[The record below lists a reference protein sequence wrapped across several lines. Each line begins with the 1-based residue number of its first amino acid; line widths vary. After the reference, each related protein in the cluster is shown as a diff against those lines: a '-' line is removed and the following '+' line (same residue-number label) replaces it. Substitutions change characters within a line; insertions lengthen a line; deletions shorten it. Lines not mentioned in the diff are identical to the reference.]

1 MVDTQHFCLR
11 WNNYQSSITSAFE
24 NLRDDEDFVDVTL
37 ACDGKSLKAHRVVL
51 SACSPYFR
59 ELLKSTPCKHPVIVL
74 QDVAFSDLHALV
86 EFIYHGEV
94 NVHQRSL
101 SSFLKTAEVLRV
113 SGLTQQADQTERDEL
128 SHVRALAARTNH
140 LPPHDKLAD
149 EGFPRGGSPPTP
161 ATPTPTSVQHML
173 RRGQIRRNEMR
184 SPDSHDETTKR
195 IRVHSPPLN
204 NNDATPTDFSM
215 VKNHLSSKV
224 EGNGLHDENSRIA
237 DDNIKCEP
245 LELTGGNG
253 GAAANNEDSSDS
265 GAAASDRPPASASSN
280 EHDHEPEHPSTP
292 NYLPESKLFTST
304 PGSFNFS
311 MAALTTDHTPL
322 SGLGH
327 GLQTPDL
334 AGTSQD
340 REVAE
345 EDGGWR
351 SAITSDRVCHEGNR
365 RIERSSG
372 EDDDVDDGDD
382 DEEEEE
388 EEEEDE
394 DDDDNDDDDDDDD
407 DGPQGNDNDEDEH
420 KNEAVREHDNDEAS
434 KSRYRG
440 TADASI
446 FATTSDERER
456 HSDRLGSMMT
466 DQQHEDLP
474 IIDLLDEINKQIAF
488 KSEPASPKCNVVDD
502 FESCFVLDDTDD
514 DYDVGNS
521 HGNGDYRQRN
531 KNRNVAKQTTASAE
545 NHSSTRKLEHTSDAL
560 KPRVKLRGMSRRP
573 VAETERKYAA
583 HLRTSGST
591 TYCRFC
597 QKTFSRAWSLQRHLA
612 DTHFYVPQSLACD
625 QCGRSYKS
633 RNSLVSHKSQYH
645 ARKDRKDHEAH
656 CELTY

>member
-113 SGLTQQADQTERDEL
+113 SGLTQQTDQTDRDEL
-128 SHVRALAARTNH
+128 SHVRALAAGGNH
-140 LPPHDKLAD
+140 LPFHEKS
-149 EGFPRGGSPPTP
+149 EETFPRGGGGSPTP
-161 ATPTPTSVQHML
+161 VTPTPTTVQQLL
-173 RRGQIRRNEMR
+173 RRAQIRRNER
-184 SPDSHDETTKR
+184 RTPDPHDESAKR
-195 IRVHSPPLN
+195 PRVPSPPLN

-215 VKNHLSSKV
+215 VKNNHLSTKV
-224 EGNGLHDENSRIA
+224 EGNGVHDENSLVEE
-237 DDNIKCEP
+237 NIKCEP

-253 GAAANNEDSSDS
+253 GGNAGNEDSSDS

-280 EHDHEPEHPSTP
+280 EHEPEPEHTSAQ
-292 NYLPESKLFTST
+292 NFLPESKLFTST

-340 REVAE
+340 QEVTE
-345 EDGGWR
+345 EDGGWQ
-351 SAITSDRVCHEGNR
+351 SATNIEYHRKVQESNQNTSANR
-365 RIERSSG
+365 YG
-372 EDDDVDDGDD
+372 ETMVQSQ
-382 DEEEEE
+382 
-388 EEEEDE
+388 
-394 DDDDNDDDDDDDD
+394 
-407 DGPQGNDNDEDEH
+407 PQE
-420 KNEAVREHDNDEAS
+420 
-434 KSRYRG
+434 
-440 TADASI
+440 
-446 FATTSDERER
+446 
-456 HSDRLGSMMT
+456 
-466 DQQHEDLP
+466 LP
-474 IIDLLDEINKQIAF
+474 IIDLLDNINDQMEIVL
-488 KSEPASPKCNVVDD
+488 KSEPISPRMDEL
-502 FESCFVLDDTDD
+502 ESCLLSNHILERHTDLDSTHEYRHDD
-514 DYDVGNS
+514 LRDKQQPQTSGRFSNNDAPSQFNLRLRS
-521 HGNGDYRQRN
+521 QNGILQSKR
-531 KNRNVAKQTTASAE
+531 V
-545 NHSSTRKLEHTSDAL
+545 DAL
-560 KPRVKLRGMSRRP
+560 RAYYESD
-573 VAETERKYAA
+573 RK
-583 HLRTSGST
+583 ST
-591 TYCRFC
+591 NRTYCNFC

-612 DTHFYVPQSLACD
+612 DTHFYVPQSLSCD

-633 RNSLVSHKSQYH
+633 KNSLVSHKSQYH
-645 ARKDRKDHEAH
+645 ARKDRKEQEAK
-656 CELTY
+656 CEVTY

>member
-113 SGLTQQADQTERDEL
+113 SGLTQQTDQPDRDEL
-128 SHVRALAARTNH
+128 SHVRALAAGGNH
-140 LPPHDKLAD
+140 LPFHEKS
-149 EGFPRGGSPPTP
+149 EETFPRGGSPTP
-161 ATPTPTSVQHML
+161 VTPTPTTVQQLL
-173 RRGQIRRNEMR
+173 RRAQIRRNER
-184 SPDSHDETTKR
+184 RTPDPHDESAKR
-195 IRVHSPPLN
+195 PRVPSPPLN

-215 VKNHLSSKV
+215 VKNNHLSTKV
-224 EGNGLHDENSRIA
+224 EGNGVHDENSLVE
-237 DDNIKCEP
+237 DNIKCEP

-253 GAAANNEDSSDS
+253 GGNAGNNEDSSDS

-280 EHDHEPEHPSTP
+280 EHEPEPEHTSAQ
-292 NYLPESKLFTST
+292 NFLPESKLFTST

-340 REVAE
+340 QEVAE
-345 EDGGWR
+345 EDGGWQSTTNIEYQR
-351 SAITSDRVCHEGNR
+351 KIQESNQNTSANR
-365 RIERSSG
+365 YG
-372 EDDDVDDGDD
+372 ETVMQ
-382 DEEEEE
+382 
-388 EEEEDE
+388 
-394 DDDDNDDDDDDDD
+394 
-407 DGPQGNDNDEDEH
+407 PQHQE
-420 KNEAVREHDNDEAS
+420 
-434 KSRYRG
+434 
-440 TADASI
+440 
-446 FATTSDERER
+446 
-456 HSDRLGSMMT
+456 
-466 DQQHEDLP
+466 LP
-474 IIDLLDEINKQIAF
+474 IIDLLDNINDPMEIVL
-488 KSEPASPKCNVVDD
+488 KSEPISPRMDEL
-502 FESCFVLDDTDD
+502 ESCLLSSHTIERHTDLD
-514 DYDVGNS
+514 S
-521 HGNGDYRQRN
+521 AHEYRHDGLRD
-531 KNRNVAKQTTASAE
+531 KQQ
-545 NHSSTRKLEHTSDAL
+545 
-560 KPRVKLRGMSRRP
+560 PQ
-573 VAETERKYAA
+573 
-583 HLRTSGST
+583 TSGRSSNNDVSPFDLRWLRSRNGLVQSKHVDASSRAYHEPDHKSSNR
-591 TYCRFC
+591 TYCNFC

-612 DTHFYVPQSLACD
+612 DTHFYVPQSLSCD

-645 ARKDRKDHEAH
+645 ARKDRKEHEAQ
-656 CELTY
+656 CEVTY

>member
-113 SGLTQQADQTERDEL
+113 SGLTQQTDQTDRDEL
-128 SHVRALAARTNH
+128 SHVRALASGGGNH
-140 LPPHDKLAD
+140 LPFHEKS
-149 EGFPRGGSPPTP
+149 EETFPRGGGGGSPTP
-161 ATPTPTSVQHML
+161 VTPTPTTVQQLL
-173 RRGQIRRNEMR
+173 RRAQIRRNER
-184 SPDSHDETTKR
+184 RTPDPHDESAKR
-195 IRVHSPPLN
+195 PRVPSPPLN

-215 VKNHLSSKV
+215 VKNNHLSTKV
-224 EGNGLHDENSRIA
+224 EGNGVHDENSLVEE
-237 DDNIKCEP
+237 NIKCEP

-253 GAAANNEDSSDS
+253 GGNAGNEDSSDS

-280 EHDHEPEHPSTP
+280 EHEPEPEHTSAQ
-292 NYLPESKLFTST
+292 NFLPESKLFTST

-340 REVAE
+340 QEVTE
-345 EDGGWR
+345 EDGGWQ
-351 SAITSDRVCHEGNR
+351 SATNIEYQRKVQESNQNTSADRY
-365 RIERSSG
+365 G
-372 EDDDVDDGDD
+372 ETMVQSQ
-382 DEEEEE
+382 
-388 EEEEDE
+388 
-394 DDDDNDDDDDDDD
+394 
-407 DGPQGNDNDEDEH
+407 PQE
-420 KNEAVREHDNDEAS
+420 
-434 KSRYRG
+434 
-440 TADASI
+440 
-446 FATTSDERER
+446 
-456 HSDRLGSMMT
+456 
-466 DQQHEDLP
+466 LP
-474 IIDLLDEINKQIAF
+474 IIDLLDNINDQMEIVL
-488 KSEPASPKCNVVDD
+488 KSEPISPRMVEL
-502 FESCFVLDDTDD
+502 ESCLLSNHTLESHTDLDSAHEYRHDD
-514 DYDVGNS
+514 LRD
-521 HGNGDYRQRN
+521 
-531 KNRNVAKQTTASAE
+531 KQQ
-545 NHSSTRKLEHTSDAL
+545 
-560 KPRVKLRGMSRRP
+560 PQ
-573 VAETERKYAA
+573 
-583 HLRTSGST
+583 TSGRFSNNDAPSRYNLPRLRSQNGIVQSLRACYESDRKST
-591 TYCRFC
+591 NRTYCNFC

-612 DTHFYVPQSLACD
+612 DTHFYVPQSLSCD

-645 ARKDRKDHEAH
+645 ARKDRKEQEAK
-656 CELTY
+656 CEVTY